1 MRWLNVIDF
10 KLDPKSG
17 IPFYRQ
23 IIDQIRFGIARGD
36 LKTGE
41 QLPTVRALAVQLKIN
56 LNTISKAYRELE
68 IQNVL
73 EQQQGTGTFVGQNS
87 AKVPLKEIRGK
98 LESICSEFLSI
109 ASSYGFTVEEI
120 IDELKRKG
128 GIK

>member
-1 MRWLNVIDF
+1 MIDF

-68 IQNVL
+68 IQNIL
-73 EQQQGTGTFVGQNS
+73 EQQQGTGTFVGHLS

>member
-1 MRWLNVIDF
+1 VIDF

-23 IIDQIRFGIARGD
+23 IIDQIRFGISRGE
-36 LKTGE
+36 LKSGE
-41 QLPTVRALAVQLKIN
+41 QLPTVRALAVQLKVN

-68 IQNVL
+68 IQDVL
-73 EQQQGTGTFVGQNS
+73 EQQQGTGTFVGHAS
-87 AKVPLKEIRGK
+87 AKIPLKEIRGK
-98 LESICSEFLSI
+98 LESVCSEFLGI